1 MVEVDRIMMDDL
13 GIDLVRMMENAG
25 RALARLVQA
34 RIGGQ
39 PTRLV
44 TFLVGTGGNGGGALV
59 AARRLAG
66 WNHDV
71 DVYTSRPAEDYS
83 DVIGEQ
89 LEILDQLGVPIHD
102 RELPGSAGNRSVVV
116 DGLVGYSLAGNP
128 RGRVAELIRWA
139 NEQRTPTISLD
150 VPSGYSATSASILT
164 PAIVADATLTLA
176 LPKVG
181 LEAAS
186 AHVGDLYC
194 ADIGVPAS
202 LYHKAFD
209 IDIGDLFRESDI
221 VRITVLPSTSSVL
234 PSGGTS
240 EPGERGGTASP
251 RAR

>member
-1 MVEVDRIMMDDL
+1 MVEVDRIMVDEL

-25 RALARLVQA
+25 RALARLVQS

-39 PTRLV
+39 SSRSV

-66 WNHDV
+66 WNQDV
-71 DVYTSRPAEDYS
+71 DVYTSRSVDDYS
-83 DVIGEQ
+83 GVIGEQ
-89 LEILDQLGVPIHD
+89 LEILGRLGVPVHD
-102 RELPGSAGNRSVVV
+102 RELPGPAGDQSVVV

-128 RGRVAELIRWA
+128 RGRVAELIHWT
-139 NEQRTPTISLD
+139 NEQPAGTISLD
-150 VPSGYSATSASILT
+150 VPSGYSAASASVLS
-164 PAIVADATLTLA
+164 PAIVANATLTLA

-186 AHVGDLYC
+186 VNVGDLYC

-202 LYHKAFD
+202 LYREAFD

-221 VRITVLPSTSSVL
+221 VRIA
-234 PSGGTS
+234 GT
-240 EPGERGGTASP
+240 E
-251 RAR
+251 